1 MMKWNKSSKT
11 AILEDPI
18 ELMPNDLQLG
28 IEKNEI
34 TLIEAWN
41 LLLDAIQMAQDE
53 IDYLAYQVERDDS
66 WLLFAS
72 SILRYRK
79 ERLERLIEYK
89 DEIQTKLPECDE
101 HQLPETDISSEDQ
114 SSPSLSRI
122 VWKGKKSDFARVY
135 SIIGRL
141 MDCSKAEWERH
152 FMDSK
157 GGNMTKATDDHKG
170 GKTNTQEV
178 IALQRACSEMEPIE

>member
-1 MMKWNKSSKT
+1 MKWNKSSKT

-72 SILRYRK
+72 PILRYRK
-79 ERLERLIEYK
+79 ERLERLVEYK
-89 DEIQTKLPECDE
+89 DEIQTKLSECDE
-101 HQLPETDISSEDQ
+101 HQLPETNNFSEDQ
-114 SSPSLSRI
+114 SSSSLSRI

-178 IALQRACSEMEPIE
+178 IALQRACREMEPIE